1 MKSKVVMIAR
11 QEFILNKR
19 NRWVHSFVG
28 LFALLTLIISYF
40 GMVTSGYSGFQDF
53 TRTAASIISLG
64 CFVIPLFAL
73 VLGVF
78 SFLSNREY
86 IELLVAQPVSRSQV
100 FMGKY
105 FGLVLTV
112 AGSTLVGLG
121 LPGVI
126 ISLVIGIEGAMKYGV
141 VVLQSSILSMIFIG
155 LSLLIVLV
163 VKWRQLALG
172 VAFGVWLLYELL
184 YGVLM
189 LGATHYFSPSFL
201 KTFLLAGLL
210 GNPVDI
216 TRVLSLLTVGS
227 PHLFGPGG
235 ATLIKLTGS
244 LTVAFAVAWTGL
256 LIWVVLPLMIARKLF
271 AKQDL

>member
-1 MKSKVVMIAR
+1 MKSPVILIAH

-19 NRWVHSFVG
+19 NRWLHSFVG

-86 IELLVAQPVSRSQV
+86 IELLVAQPVSRGQV
-100 FMGKY
+100 LMGKY
-105 FGLVLTV
+105 LGLVMTV
-112 AGSTLVGLG
+112 AGSTLAGLG
-121 LPGVI
+121 APGVI
-126 ISLVIGIEGAMKYGV
+126 ISLVIGYEGAVKYGV

-155 LSLLIVLV
+155 LSLLIVLA

-172 VAFGVWLLYELL
+172 LAFGVWLFYELL

-189 LGATHYFSPSFL
+189 LGATLYFTPAFL
-201 KTFLLAGLL
+201 KTFLLVGLL
-210 GNPVDI
+210 GNPIDI

-244 LTVAFAVAWTGL
+244 LGVTFAFAWMGL
-256 LIWVVLPLMIARKLF
+256 LLWIILPLLIVRSLF
-271 AKQDL
+271 ARQDL